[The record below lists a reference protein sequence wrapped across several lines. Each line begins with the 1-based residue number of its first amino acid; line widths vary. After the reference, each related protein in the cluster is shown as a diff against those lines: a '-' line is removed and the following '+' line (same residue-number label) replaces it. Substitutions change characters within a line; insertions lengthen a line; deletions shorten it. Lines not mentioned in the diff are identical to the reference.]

1 MVFLWYAQKK
11 YRLLQRAIASGNL
24 GDVRRHA
31 DEKTVKVLDHG
42 GRNALHRAVLF
53 ERRFIVNELL
63 KQYSK
68 YLINGT
74 DAVSSHALTVS
85 LFSDQPL
92 QCFIYAVL
100 HPLIMTN
107 WNHPIR
113 VT

>member
-1 MVFLWYAQKK
+1 MH
-11 YRLLQRAIASGNL
+11 RAIASGNL

-63 KQYSK
+63 KNYSK

-74 DAVSSHALTVS
+74 DAVSSEVV
-85 LFSDQPL
+85 
-92 QCFIYAVL
+92 YAMV
-100 HPLIMTN
+100 IFR
-107 WNHPIR
+107 R
-113 VT
+113 VTLLFYTRRVQPINQSVNFYSGLSDRSHFEDH